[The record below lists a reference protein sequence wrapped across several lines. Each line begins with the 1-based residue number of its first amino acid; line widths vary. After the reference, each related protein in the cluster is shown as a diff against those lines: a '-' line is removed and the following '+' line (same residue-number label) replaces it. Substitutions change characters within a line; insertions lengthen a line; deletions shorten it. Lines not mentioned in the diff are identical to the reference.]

1 MAESKSPAANPQ
13 QRASDL
19 NPSVGSVSERPVQST
34 QIVSER
40 IDKVTDPPRL
50 TMSDITEQ
58 PVTKI
63 TSTRVGPP
71 TIAVSLGEGT
81 AESRIPL
88 NRHLAHLASSN
99 RKLTKAAADAAIRA
113 ANKPQSKLIRQVREL
128 FQYDFIDREN
138 PKVTKEVERLRRELA
153 SFDQRHGHKL

>member
-13 QRASDL
+13 ERASDL

-40 IDKVTDPPRL
+40 IDKVKDPPRL

-71 TIAVSLGEGT
+71 TIGQPRRRDRGEPHTLEPSPSPLG
-81 AESRIPL
+81 
-88 NRHLAHLASSN
+88 
-99 RKLTKAAADAAIRA
+99 
-113 ANKPQSKLIRQVREL
+113 
-128 FQYDFIDREN
+128 
-138 PKVTKEVERLRRELA
+138 
-153 SFDQRHGHKL
+153 